1 MYVKKKRQVIGVRTM
16 LCSIH
21 KMFLCLFERRETR
34 DRSIVHDS
42 MMCSTSQVV
51 VLPSRVC
58 RQKGE
63 KNFSLLLQLL
73 TPELNIDDVLFAFNR
88 PFFS

>member
-1 MYVKKKRQVIGVRTM
+1 MYAKNKKRQVVGVRTM

-51 VLPSRVC
+51 VLPRECVDK
-58 RQKGE
+58 RE
-63 KNFSLLLQLL
+63 KKTF
-73 TPELNIDDVLFAFNR
+73 R
-88 PFFS
+88 FFYNS